1 MGIKCPLKTIAFAVD
16 EKKRQSKVVGVEL
29 RAGGGLHGPEK
40 PGWSAGDMVN
50 EPGNEMKNN
59 NKMKIKN
66 EIRNNNKMTT
76 NIPKAS

>member
-1 MGIKCPLKTIAFAVD
+1 MK
-16 EKKRQSKVVGVEL
+16 KKRQSKVVGVEL

-40 PGWSAGDMVN
+40 PGWSAGDTVN

-66 EIRNNNKMTT
+66 K
-76 NIPKAS
+76 